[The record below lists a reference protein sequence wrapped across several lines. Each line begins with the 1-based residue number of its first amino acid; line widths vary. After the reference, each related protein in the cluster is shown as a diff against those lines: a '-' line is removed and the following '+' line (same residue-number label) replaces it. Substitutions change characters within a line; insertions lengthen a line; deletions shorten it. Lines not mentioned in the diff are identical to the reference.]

1 MIPCQRVRRWHD
13 KACGRRTTCDTI
25 SDRHY
30 SNPNGNNKRH
40 SGLDRMIEMAAW
52 RNLAL
57 RMPIIRQW
65 RERREFEFVVG
76 DIVIEAPK
84 PQVSKSVRKSLRKN
98 DYETAETYLVRRL
111 VRPGNTVLDLGA
123 GLGLTSI
130 VAAKASGHGRVVGYE
145 ADPVVAPLAEKN
157 VRRNGVQVEIRNKAI
172 AKEKG
177 ACEFHVRRSFTA
189 SSIFPSKGSRKILVE
204 ADAFQ
209 DVVDEIQP
217 DVIVCDIEGI
227 EKEVFA
233 SANLSS
239 VHRMVLEVHPQVI
252 GLLAVLKCVLEL
264 AASGLSLVESLSFG
278 QVLVFDRDGS
288 SSSIEPFKSDRQKDR
303 KTAAV
308 HGAGMA

>member
-1 MIPCQRVRRWHD
+1 MI
-13 KACGRRTTCDTI
+13 
-25 SDRHY
+25 
-30 SNPNGNNKRH
+30 
-40 SGLDRMIEMAAW
+40 AW

-57 RMPIIRQW
+57 RVPLIRHW
-65 RERREFEFVVG
+65 HERRDDEFALG
-76 DIVIEAPK
+76 DIVIEAPR
-84 PQVSKSVRKSLRKN
+84 PPISRSVRKALRKN
-98 DYETAETYLVRRL
+98 EYETAEIYLVRHL
-111 VRPGNTVLDLGA
+111 VCPGNTVLDLGS

-130 VAAKASGHGRVVGYE
+130 AAAKASGNGRVVGYE
-145 ADPVVAPLAEKN
+145 ADPVIAPLAEKN
-157 VRRNGVQVEIRNKAI
+157 VRRNSVRVEIRNKAI

-177 ACEFHVRRSFTA
+177 AREFYVRRSFPA
-189 SSIFPSKGSRKILVE
+189 SSLFPTKGSKKIRIE

-239 VHRMVLEVHPQVI
+239 VQRLVVEVHPQVI
-252 GLLAVLKCVLEL
+252 GLLAVLKFVLAL

-288 SSSIEPFKSDRQKDR
+288 SSSIEPFKSDRQSDR
-303 KTAAV
+303 KTTAV
-308 HGAGMA
+308 QSADMA